1 MNSNVYIYIYTHRLC
16 VYYVYLHKDYTY
28 VEREDLIEIMV
39 NHSSIPL
46 VTYCRSFLHLRFQE
60 RGKPFWVI
68 TVLTR
73 SDSTCK

>member
-1 MNSNVYIYIYTHRLC
+1 MCVLC
-16 VYYVYLHKDYTY
+16 IFADDFYTY

-46 VTYCRSFLHLRFQE
+46 VTYCRSFLYLRFQE

-68 TVLTR
+68 TVLTC
-73 SDSTCK
+73 SDSM